1 MKHAET
7 PPAAIRVRPTPWDGL
22 VALAVAA
29 FALFLL
35 YLFRPAPGNFLT
47 ATVVLNNEVIAQYP
61 LSSLSEPVTLYLEEL
76 DYPLT
81 IQAERGR
88 IRISESSCPGEDCVH
103 TGWLTRA
110 GQSAV
115 CLENRVSVTV
125 VSQGEND
132 APDAIVR

>member
-1 MKHAET
+1 MKHAGT

-29 FALFLL
+29 FALLLL

-81 IQAERGR
+81 I
-88 IRISESSCPGEDCVH
+88 
-103 TGWLTRA
+103 
-110 GQSAV
+110 
-115 CLENRVSVTV
+115 
-125 VSQGEND
+125 
-132 APDAIVR
+132 

>member
-1 MKHAET
+1 MKHAGT

-61 LSSLSEPVTLYLEEL
+61 GVVEL
-76 DYPLT
+76 D
-81 IQAERGR
+81 
-88 IRISESSCPGEDCVH
+88 
-103 TGWLTRA
+103 
-110 GQSAV
+110 
-115 CLENRVSVTV
+115 
-125 VSQGEND
+125 
-132 APDAIVR
+132 

>member
-88 IRISESSCPGEDCVH
+88 IRISQANCPDQVCVRQGRIQYQEE
-103 TGWLTRA
+103 TI
-110 GQSAV
+110 V
-115 CLENRVSVTV
+115 CLPHRLVVRIEGGPAPPEDAVT
-125 VSQGEND
+125 Q
-132 APDAIVR
+132 

>member
-1 MKHAET
+1 MKHAGT
-7 PPAAIRVRPTPWDGL
+7 PPAAIRVRPTPWAGH

-103 TGWLTRA
+103 TGWVSVSG
-110 GQSAV
+110 GQIV
-115 CLENRVSVTV
+115 CLPNRRIISVTG
-125 VSQGEND
+125 SE
-132 APDAIVR
+132 APAGDGVTG

>member
-88 IRISESSCPGEDCVH
+88 IRDLRELLPRRGLRPHRLGVGFRRQI
-103 TGWLTRA
+103 
-110 GQSAV
+110 V
-115 CLENRVSVTV
+115 CLPNRLIISVTG
-125 VSQGEND
+125 SE
-132 APDAIVR
+132 APAVDGVTG